1 MDRNDVIALMAVL
14 KTAYPSYYKQVSR
27 DEALA
32 AINLWSEMF
41 ADDDPA
47 IVSAATKALI
57 ASRTEGF
64 PPTIGAVKAK
74 MHDIANPDVMT
85 EDEAWRIIAKA
96 LRNGGLYNSREEFDK
111 LPAELR
117 KIVHDPMQLKEWA
130 MMDEETVQSV
140 VASNFRRSY
149 RVSVA
154 RKKELDM
161 LPQDVRAAI
170 SSTVGRMRLE

>member
-1 MDRNDVIALMAVL
+1 MNRNDVIALMAVL

-96 LRNGGLYNSREEFDK
+96 LRNGIYGSREEFDK

-117 KIVHDPMQLKEWA
+117 KIVHDPAQLKEWA
-130 MMDEETVQSV
+130 KMDEETVQSV
-140 VASNFRRSY
+140 VVSNFRRSY
-149 RVSVA
+149 RVTA
-154 RKKELDM
+154 TRRKELDM

>member
-1 MDRNDVIALMAVL
+1 MTMREAGQILTIMQTV
-14 KTAYPSYYKQVSR
+14 YPDSFRGQS
-27 DEALA
+27 DEALSA
-32 AINLWSEMF
+32 MVRVWAQIF
-41 ADDDPA
+41 ADESFDDVA
-47 IVSAATKALI
+47 NAVYAHMATSTDKFMPVP
-57 ASRTEGF
+57 G
-64 PPTIGAVKAK
+64 TIKAK
-74 MHDIANPDVMT
+74 LHDIANPDAMT

-154 RKKELDM
+154 HKKELDM

>member
-1 MDRNDVIALMAVL
+1 MNRNDVIALMAVL

-74 MHDIANPDVMT
+74 MHDIANPDAMT

-96 LRNGGLYNSREEFDK
+96 LRNGIYGSREEFDK

-117 KIVHDPMQLKEWA
+117 KIVHDPAQLKEWA
-130 MMDEETVQSV
+130 KMDEETVQSV
-140 VASNFRRSY
+140 VVSNFRRSY
-149 RVSVA
+149 RVTA
-154 RKKELDM
+154 TRRKELDM
-161 LPQDVRAAI
+161 LPQDVRASI

>member
-74 MHDIANPDVMT
+74 MHDIANPDAMT

-96 LRNGGLYNSREEFDK
+96 LRNGIYGSREEFDK

-117 KIVHDPMQLKEWA
+117 KIVHDPAQLKEWA
-130 MMDEETVQSV
+130 KMDEETVQSV
-140 VASNFRRSY
+140 VVSNFRRSY
-149 RVSVA
+149 RVTA
-154 RKKELDM
+154 TRRKELDM

>member
-96 LRNGGLYNSREEFDK
+96 LRNGIYGSREEFDK

-117 KIVHDPMQLKEWA
+117 KIVHDPAQLKEWA
-130 MMDEETVQSV
+130 KMDEETVQSV
-140 VASNFRRSY
+140 VVSNFRRSY
-149 RVSVA
+149 RVTA
-154 RKKELDM
+154 TRRKELDM

>member
-1 MDRNDVIALMAVL
+1 MNRNDVIALMAVL

-41 ADDDPA
+41 ADDDPE

-74 MHDIANPDVMT
+74 MHDIANPDAMT

-96 LRNGGLYNSREEFDK
+96 LRNGIYGSREEFDK

-117 KIVHDPMQLKEWA
+117 KIVHDPAQLKEWA
-130 MMDEETVQSV
+130 KMDEETVQSV
-140 VASNFRRSY
+140 VVSNFRRSY
-149 RVSVA
+149 RVTA
-154 RKKELDM
+154 TRRKELDM

>member
-1 MDRNDVIALMAVL
+1 MNRNDVIALMAVL

-74 MHDIANPDVMT
+74 MHDIANPDAMT

-96 LRNGGLYNSREEFDK
+96 LRNGIYGSREEFDK

-117 KIVHDPMQLKEWA
+117 KIVHDPAQLKEWA
-130 MMDEETVQSV
+130 KMDEETVQSV
-140 VASNFRRSY
+140 VVSNFRRSY
-149 RVSVA
+149 RVTA
-154 RKKELDM
+154 TRRKELDM

>member
-1 MDRNDVIALMAVL
+1 MNRNDVIALMAVL

-41 ADDDPA
+41 ADDDPE

-74 MHDIANPDVMT
+74 MHDIANPDAMT

-96 LRNGGLYNSREEFDK
+96 LRNGIYGSREEFDK

-117 KIVHDPMQLKEWA
+117 KIVHDPAQLKEWA
-130 MMDEETVQSV
+130 KMDEETVQSV
-140 VASNFRRSY
+140 VVSNFRRSY
-149 RVSVA
+149 RVTA
-154 RKKELDM
+154 TRKKELDM